1 MLVTSSDIDIFPKI
15 LVVWKMVNINFASRI
30 IMKMYM
36 KKIILLLVL
45 AISLSSCYT
54 TSMSGSPAAVSA
66 GASIGGVLGSIVGE
80 RAGGWSG
87 SQFGA
92 LVGTVAGAAVGN
104 AVTTPRQEKVE
115 VEERYPESRPT
126 EPYYAPSGL
135 CVTNIRFIDDNR
147 NHIIDA
153 GESCKLVF
161 DIVNEGEVS
170 AYNITPVVEEISGMK
185 HIGISSSVQISYL
198 PQGDRVRYTASIVG
212 GNRLKA
218 GEAIFRVY
226 TTESNGA
233 VSEMHEFSLP
243 TARRVK

>member
-1 MLVTSSDIDIFPKI
+1 
-15 LVVWKMVNINFASRI
+15 
-30 IMKMYM
+30 M
-36 KKIILLLVL
+36 KKIISLLVL
-45 AISLSSCYT
+45 AVSLSSCYT

-92 LVGTVAGAAVGN
+92 LVGTVAGAVVGN

-115 VEERYPESRPT
+115 VDERYPEIRPV

-135 CVTNIRFIDDNR
+135 RVTNIRFIDDNR

-153 GESCKLVF
+153 EENCKLVF
-161 DIVNEGEVS
+161 DIVNEGDVS
-170 AYNITPVVEEISGMK
+170 AYNIMPVIEEMTEMK
-185 HIGISSSVQISYL
+185 HITISPSAQISYL
-198 PQGDRVRYTASIVG
+198 PQGDRVRYTATIVG
-212 GNRLKA
+212 GKRLKA
-218 GEAIFRVY
+218 GEAVFRVY

-233 VSEMHEFSLP
+233 VSEMHEFTLP
-243 TARRVK
+243 TAKRLK